1 MVLTVGFLEGFTPP
15 YTFLNK
21 SMRLACG
28 RVKKPDSEL
37 SPCFPFEHC
46 PRYKTAPTL
55 STGQPG

>member
-28 RVKKPDSEL
+28 RVKKPDGEL
-37 SPCFPFEHC
+37 TPGFQFGRCRRP
-46 PRYKTAPTL
+46 KTAPA
-55 STGQPG
+55 

>member
-28 RVKKPDSEL
+28 RVKKPDGEL
-37 SPCFPFEHC
+37 TPCFPFEHC
-46 PRYKTAPTL
+46 PRYKTAPA
-55 STGQPG
+55 